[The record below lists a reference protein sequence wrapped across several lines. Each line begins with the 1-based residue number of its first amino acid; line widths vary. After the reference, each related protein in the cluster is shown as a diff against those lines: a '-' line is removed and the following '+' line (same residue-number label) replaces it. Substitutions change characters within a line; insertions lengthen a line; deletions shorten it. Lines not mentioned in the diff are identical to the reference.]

1 MKVLNREV
9 IRPQTNPILDEGG
22 IAVLRGNLAPNGAV
36 SRFTVVKRD
45 IHEFEGPAKVF
56 DTEEEAMLAIASG
69 AIKSGDAV
77 VVRYQGPRGAP
88 GMPDNL
94 VVVFMV
100 SIMGL
105 ENVAVVS
112 DGRFSGTTIGALY
125 VGHISPEAYLGGP
138 TAVVENDDLI
148 KISISKRRIDV
159 DLSDKEIKKRLADWK
174 PPEPKVKKGVLVS
187 WLETAEQAEKGAVL
201 KRTL

>member
-1 MKVLNREV
+1 M
-9 IRPQTNPILDEGG
+9 
-22 IAVLRGNLAPNGAV
+22 
-36 SRFTVVKRD
+36 VKKEL
-45 IHEFEGPAKVF
+45 HEFEGSAKVF
-56 DTEEEAMLAIASG
+56 DTEEEAMFAIASG
-69 AIKSGDAV
+69 SIESGDAI

-100 SIMGL
+100 SMMGL

-125 VGHISPEAYLGGP
+125 VGHVSPEAYIGGP
-138 TAVVENDDLI
+138 IAAVQNGDTI
-148 KISISKRRIDV
+148 RISIPERRIDV
-159 DLSDKEIKKRLADWK
+159 DLSDEEIKTRLEAWK
-174 PPEPKVKKGVLVS
+174 PPEPRVKKGVLVG

-201 KRTL
+201 KRSL